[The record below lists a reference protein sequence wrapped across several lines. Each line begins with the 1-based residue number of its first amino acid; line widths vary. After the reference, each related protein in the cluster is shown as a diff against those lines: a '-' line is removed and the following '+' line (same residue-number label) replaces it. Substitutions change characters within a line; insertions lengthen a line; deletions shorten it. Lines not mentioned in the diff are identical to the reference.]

1 MKSYG
6 KWLWIG
12 GGLLVLAVLLMWL
25 GNNSSSLSGSTDE
38 MLAVTEADWTRGG
51 GADAPVTLIEYGDF
65 QCPACGAYYPLT
77 HQLEMDFGT
86 QLRFVFR
93 HFPLLE
99 VHPNAIPGALAV
111 EAAGKQGKFWE
122 MYDKLYQSQA
132 EWGESPDAKSKFAEY
147 AVTLGL
153 NKDQF
158 IQDEDS
164 ADLLA
169 KVKQSRSNSEK
180 LGLNGTPSFFLN
192 GKKIENPTSYPA
204 FRELLEA
211 AGAKAVNAS
220 TTPATTGS
228 TTAQ

>member
-1 MKSYG
+1 MKSNS
-6 KWLWIG
+6 KWFWIG
-12 GGLLVLAVLLMWL
+12 GIVLVVAIFLMWL
-25 GNNSSSLSGSTDE
+25 GNNSSSISGGSDDL
-38 MLAVTEADWTRGG
+38 LAVTDSDWTRGG
-51 GADAPVTLIEYGDF
+51 DANAPVTLIEYGDF

-99 VHPNAIPGALAV
+99 VHPNAIPGALAA

-122 MYDKLYQSQA
+122 MYDKLYENQK
-132 EWGESPDAKSKFAEY
+132 EWGESPDAKSKFVEY
-147 AVTLGL
+147 AVSIGL

-158 IQDEDS
+158 IADEDDS
-164 ADLLA
+164 TLLA

-192 GKKIENPTSYPA
+192 GKKIENPQSYPSFKA
-204 FRELLEA
+204 LLEA
-211 AGAKAVNAS
+211 AGAKAINAS
-220 TTPATTGS
+220 TTPTN
-228 TTAQ
+228 